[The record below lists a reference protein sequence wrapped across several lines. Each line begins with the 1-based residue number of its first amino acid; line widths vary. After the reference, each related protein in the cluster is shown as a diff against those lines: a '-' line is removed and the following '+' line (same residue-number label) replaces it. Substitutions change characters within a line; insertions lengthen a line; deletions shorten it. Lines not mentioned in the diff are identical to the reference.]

1 MIKWNTTFK
10 PRCIWET
17 PQFFS
22 IFTVT
27 READRRLVR
36 FHFNVMRFK
45 QHGNF
50 FKRSEKTSD
59 RELLSILLRL
69 GGCPHDSA
77 VEKGNL
83 SYSRQQ
89 NDKRTKKHS

>member
-17 PQFFS
+17 SQFFS

-59 RELLSILLRL
+59 RL